1 MNSPSMDLVDMHNIH
16 LTKGFPAKLYGIE
29 QYQWLG
35 PFKLLPITIYPIHYL
50 EQNLSLII
58 IKDMIL
64 EIEFTNFATSNVIHR
79 PVTNVIKYLLEKYQ
93 QILMQLNFTI
103 AMLKIIFRKNSITI
117 PMLYNEHGNIVYV
130 GIRPG

>member
-1 MNSPSMDLVDMHNIH
+1 
-16 LTKGFPAKLYGIE
+16 
-29 QYQWLG
+29 
-35 PFKLLPITIYPIHYL
+35 
-50 EQNLSLII
+50 
-58 IKDMIL
+58 MIL

-79 PVTNVIKYLLEKYQ
+79 PVTNVIKYLLKKYQ

-117 PMLYNEHGNIVYV
+117 SMLYNEHGNIVYV